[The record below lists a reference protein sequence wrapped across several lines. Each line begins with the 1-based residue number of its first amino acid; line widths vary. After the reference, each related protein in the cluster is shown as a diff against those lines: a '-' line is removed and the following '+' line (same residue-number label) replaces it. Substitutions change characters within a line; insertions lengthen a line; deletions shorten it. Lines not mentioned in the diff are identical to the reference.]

1 MVLPTSPT
9 ASTLPMD
16 DLEVRVAPFD
26 PQRQGYPVQIMLET
40 ERSFEG
46 VLRLAGLPTIAGGDS
61 AAIVA
66 YGLDLFTRLFAAPL
80 DDAFQ
85 QAHAAA
91 RARQRGLRVRLWLNS
106 DDPAL
111 HEVPWELLHYDASGG
126 MLRPIP
132 LATDARISF
141 SRYLSSTE
149 PPGIPT
155 ETRPLRVLLVIAAPV
170 DLETDWT
177 GLVGLDRAAEERD
190 FRSRLAPMQR
200 AGQIA
205 LDVLDPAS
213 SEQLHAAIN
222 QAYDIIIYFGHA
234 LHHRTR
240 GTRLVLEHSV
250 TRKAE
255 LYDSNELVRRLQQA
269 NPRPRLLILVAC
281 NTAAQH
287 EPQADTA
294 EVQMRVPTS
303 LAARLVQ
310 QSGIPAVIAMQ
321 RLVDLSVARMFT
333 HHLSE
338 HLLRNGVI
346 DTAVSMVRQRIYT
359 PTSVQWST
367 PVLYMRNRDGQ
378 IFTPNAR
385 LEYIQ
390 SIVEN
395 PQFTRWQTDEFINSE
410 AITVPRGQAWHV
422 FELRPEDAPPR
433 MDLLSA
439 INRELYLGEL
449 HPPTNLVALLG
460 QPRSGQTTVM
470 QRITADMATF
480 ARTNLPTAPLA
491 LFINLSGY
499 ALQRGSNR
507 LTQLILDG
515 LSGRGADLVREVRQL
530 LQQPDLSQ
538 QAETLPRF
546 VFLLDGL
553 DTISEPDRTEAAR
566 ELASLAQ
573 RLPRERVLVSC
584 TRDVFP
590 AAVLDAATIVLMQ
603 PLTERQVLRF
613 LRQRVGA
620 QSGRIYRQILE
631 NRLIDLT
638 TDPTMLLFVLERLR
652 VTPDN
657 ALSRNQLLQD
667 LLDQSLG
674 NLPDLFQLGTV
685 ALRTITALAW
695 ELRWR
700 EVDTLHLNDVFM
712 IMAAVRGE
720 RDYPLED
727 LFRLFLSNRL
737 LAEVGQQHVRFV
749 YPALHAYAAALA
761 LHARPDFHARL
772 NDIIALCGVST
783 RLTWWEEVIY
793 ALAGALEHPAPLAP
807 LVETAIRDQNST
819 HALLVA
825 RALRALAEPAAR
837 QLDEAS
843 KLAYIDIC
851 VARLDPEREPLME
864 RRAQIA
870 TALGRLR
877 HPTVFEELNRIL
889 TQPTLLAAGV
899 CEYDHPH
906 VRLAA
911 VRALRAL
918 VVQIPLPSIFEAMAD
933 KPIAW
938 DVYEQALAE
947 VDLEQLD
954 ADLAHPDK
962 PAMMPFDSPLPAP
975 QQLQAQHQMQ
985 SSAAAQH
992 WHELELAT
1000 PMQQIE
1006 AAPRL
1011 RDRPHGRD
1019 PHWYAASLAALDY
1032 RLIPLLLAWNQA
1044 LDGTAQTMQVGQRTL
1059 RYALTQPALSPL
1071 ERSVAALALGDV
1083 AIERTDADLLLETI
1097 VALPPPDVSP
1107 REWQA
1112 ALLAMADALTMFDAD
1127 WVSDLLLA
1135 HFPPAPAI
1143 PTIPD
1148 HSASAIAYI
1157 AGRVR
1162 LTQPQVIRW
1171 LLVLLRDHP
1180 DLSVKAAAIQALGW
1194 IGTAQPSLGWLD
1206 PVLAELKLPF
1216 ASDASADET
1225 VRRVLADVA
1234 MWHTP
1239 TLDQLAS
1246 FGTVGATDPADST
1259 NPANLA
1265 VRRGHTPP
1273 IIHLR
1278 RLALQA
1284 LALIG
1289 DETTIARIHAAAPE
1303 WQLELRREWHTAAQD
1318 IRQRLRQAQRVPSQ
1332 AERERSTP

>member
-1 MVLPTSPT
+1 MFLPTSPT

-46 VLRLAGLPTIAGGDS
+46 VLRLAGLSTIAGGDA

-66 YGLDLFTRLFAAPL
+66 YGLELFTRLFAAPL

-170 DLETDWT
+170 DLETDWPD
-177 GLVGLDRAAEERD
+177 LVALDRAAEERD
-190 FRSRLAPMQR
+190 FRSRLEPMQR

-234 LHHRTR
+234 LHHRSR
-240 GTRLVLEHSV
+240 GTRLLLEHGL

-287 EPQADTA
+287 EPHAATA

-303 LAARLVQ
+303 LAAQLVQ

-333 HHLSE
+333 YHLSE
-338 HLLRNGVI
+338 YLLRNGVI
-346 DTAVSMVRQRIYT
+346 DAAVSMVRQRIYT

-367 PVLYMRNRDGQ
+367 PVLYMRNRDGR
-378 IFTPNAR
+378 IFAPNAR

-390 SIVEN
+390 SILEN

-410 AITVPRGQAWHV
+410 AIIVPRGQPWHV
-422 FELRPEDAPPR
+422 FELRPEDAPPS

-449 HPPTNLVALLG
+449 HPPTNLIALLG
-460 QPRSGQTTVM
+460 QPRSGQTTAM

-507 LTQLILDG
+507 LIQLILDSIG
-515 LSGRGADLVREVRQL
+515 GNGAALVRELRQL
-530 LQQPDLSQ
+530 LQQPDASQ
-538 QAETLPRF
+538 PTETLPRF

-590 AAVLDAATIVLMQ
+590 AAVLDTATIVLMQ

-657 ALSRNQLLQD
+657 TLSRNQLLQD
-667 LLDQSLG
+667 LLEQSLG

-700 EVDTLHLNDVFM
+700 EVDTLHLNDVFV

-720 RDYPLED
+720 RDYALED

-737 LAEVGQQHVRFV
+737 LAEVGQQQVRFV

-761 LHARPDFHARL
+761 LLARPDFHARL
-772 NDIIALCGVST
+772 NDIIALCGVSP

-889 TQPTLLAAGV
+889 TQPTLLVAGV
-899 CEYDHPH
+899 CDYDHPR

-938 DVYEQALAE
+938 NLYEQALAE
-947 VDLEQLD
+947 VDLAQAHVELD
-954 ADLAHPDK
+954 HADD
-962 PAMMPFDSPLPAP
+962 PAMLPFDLPPPAP
-975 QQLQAQHQMQ
+975 PQRLQAQSQMQ
-985 SSAAAQH
+985 STRAAQH
-992 WHELELAT
+992 WHELELSV

-1006 AAPRL
+1006 AMPRL
-1011 RDRPHGRD
+1011 PDRSHGRD
-1019 PHWYAASLAALDY
+1019 PHWYAASLAMLDY

-1044 LDGTAQTMQVGQRTL
+1044 LDGTAQTMQVGQHTL
-1059 RYALTQPALSPL
+1059 CYALRQPALSPL

-1083 AIERTDADLLLETI
+1083 AIEPSDATLLLETI
-1097 VALPPPDVSP
+1097 VGPPPPDVSP

-1127 WVSDLLLA
+1127 WVSELLLA
-1135 HFPPAPAI
+1135 HFPAAPAI

-1162 LTQPQVIRW
+1162 LTQPQVIQW
-1171 LLVLLRDHP
+1171 LLGLLRDHP
-1180 DLSVKAAAIQALGW
+1180 DLLVKAAAIQALGW
-1194 IGTAQPSLGWLD
+1194 IGTAQPLLGWLD
-1206 PVLAELKLPF
+1206 AARAERELPS
-1216 ASDASADET
+1216 ATNPSADET
-1225 VRRVLADVA
+1225 VRSVLADIA
-1234 MWHTP
+1234 EWHTP
-1239 TLDQLAS
+1239 TLDQRAS
-1246 FGTVGATDPADST
+1246 FGTMGATDP
-1259 NPANLA
+1259 A
-1265 VRRGHTPP
+1265 VRRGHTLP
-1273 IIHLR
+1273 ISHLR
-1278 RLALQA
+1278 RTALQA

-1289 DETTIARIHAAAPE
+1289 DAMTLARMDAAAAE
-1303 WQLELRREWHTAAQD
+1303 WPLELRREWHTAAQD
-1318 IRQRLRQAQRVPSQ
+1318 IRQRLRQAGPVRLQ
-1332 AERERSTP
+1332 AEQERSMP

>member
-1 MVLPTSPT
+1 MVLPNSP
-9 ASTLPMD
+9 AAFTLPMD

-66 YGLDLFTRLFAAPL
+66 YGLELFTRLFAAPL

-240 GTRLVLEHSV
+240 GTRLVLEHGV

-287 EPQADTA
+287 EPQAATA
-294 EVQMRVPTS
+294 DVQMQVPTS
-303 LAARLVQ
+303 LAAQLVQ

-321 RLVDLSVARMFT
+321 RLVDLSVVRMFT
-333 HHLSE
+333 YHLSE
-338 HLLRNGVI
+338 YLLRNGVI

-367 PVLYMRNRDGQ
+367 PVLYMRNRDGR
-378 IFTPNAR
+378 IFAPNAR

-390 SIVEN
+390 SILDN

-410 AITVPRGQAWHV
+410 AIIVPRGQAWHV

-439 INRELYLGEL
+439 INRELHLGEL

-460 QPRSGQTTVM
+460 QPRSGQTTAM

-507 LTQLILDG
+507 LIQLILDG
-515 LSGRGADLVREVRQL
+515 LNGRGAALVREVRQL
-530 LQQPDLSQ
+530 LQQPDASQ

-613 LRQRVGA
+613 LRQRVGT

-667 LLDQSLG
+667 LLEQSLG

-685 ALRTITALAW
+685 ALHTITALAW

-889 TQPTLLAAGV
+889 TQPTLLVAGV
-899 CEYDHPH
+899 CDYDHPH

-947 VDLEQLD
+947 VDLEQPD
-954 ADLAHPDK
+954 AELEDDQ
-962 PAMMPFDSPLPAP
+962 AMMPFATPSLAP
-975 QQLQAQHQMQ
+975 QQLQAQSQMQ
-985 SSAAAQH
+985 STPMAQH

-1011 RDRPHGRD
+1011 ANRPHGRD

-1044 LDGTAQTMQVGQRTL
+1044 LDGTAQTMRVGQHTL
-1059 RYALTQPALSPL
+1059 RYALTQSALSPL
-1071 ERSVAALALGDV
+1071 ERSIAAFALGDV
-1083 AIERTDADLLLETI
+1083 AIERTDAALLLETI
-1097 VALPPPDVSP
+1097 VALPPPAVAS
-1107 REWQA
+1107 REWHA

-1127 WVSDLLLA
+1127 WVGDLLLA
-1135 HFPPAPAI
+1135 HFPPDPAI

-1148 HSASAIAYI
+1148 HSVSAIAYI

-1171 LLVLLRDHP
+1171 LLVLLCDHA
-1180 DLSVKAAAIQALGW
+1180 DLLVKAAAIQALGW
-1194 IGTAQPSLGWLD
+1194 IGTAQPLLGWLD
-1206 PVLAELKLPF
+1206 AVLAELELPF
-1216 ASDASADET
+1216 ASDASVDAT
-1225 VRRVLADVA
+1225 VRGVLADVA
-1234 MWHTP
+1234 VWHTP

-1246 FGTVGATDPADST
+1246 FGTRETTDQTDP
-1259 NPANLA
+1259 A
-1265 VRRGHTPP
+1265 VRRGHTLP

-1278 RLALQA
+1278 RTALQA

-1289 DETTIARIHAAAPE
+1289 DETTIARMHAAAAE

-1318 IRQRLRQAQRVPSQ
+1318 IRQRLRQAQRVPPQ
-1332 AERERSTP
+1332 AERERGTP